1 MTTTNYNIDYLDTL
15 HVSKFPGQTSWFRI
29 QANEAIYV
37 DFSIPL
43 NYTLTKKTTVPVV
56 QEYESSSTIC
66 MDPNIEYIVEISTDI
81 SAGIVLTISNT
92 HALTLFNAT
101 TGGPHLFG
109 LCMEVSDLYKLQY
122 VSVLGLRFGLKDVVP
137 NTILDLRAFTN
148 LVELWLG
155 AYDGSIDQILLSDS
169 TLENIVKYNT
179 CEITPSCNFQ
189 KLKNCRELYLEN
201 AKNLENIEFGMTEF
215 LTMHGL
221 AVLGASTDYFSSALD
236 FFHQNRN
243 KLIYGVY
250 MPNFTYNEKF
260 LKKNLDKILDIC
272 EVNRA
277 QGAALR
283 IGSKTITS
291 WDLNNRS
298 ITLSN
303 GVTYYYEE
311 SEV

>member
-1 MTTTNYNIDYLDTL
+1 MTTTNYNEDFSATL
-15 HVSKFPGQTSWFRI
+15 HISKFPNQTSWFRI
-29 QANEAIYV
+29 QANEAINV
-37 DFSIPL
+37 EFSNPL
-43 NYTLTKKTTVPVV
+43 SYTLTKKTTVPVV
-56 QEYESSSTIC
+56 QEYESSSIIL
-66 MDPNIEYIVEISTDI
+66 MDPNIEYLVEISTDI
-81 SAGIVLTISNT
+81 SAGINMEISNA
-92 HALTLFNAT
+92 HALTLFNST

-109 LCMEVSDLYKLQY
+109 LCMSVNDLYQLQY

-215 LTMHGL
+215 LTMQGL
-221 AVLGASTDYFSSALD
+221 AVLGASTDYFSVALD

-243 KLIYGVY
+243 KLIDGVY

-260 LKKNLDKILDIC
+260 LKKNLDKILDVC
-272 EVNRA
+272 VVNRSV
-277 QGAALR
+277 GAALR
-283 IGSKTITS
+283 IGNKTITD
-291 WDLNNRS
+291 WNLNDKS

-311 SEV
+311 TDV